1 MNTRKDRLR
10 SIFSGVP
17 GEGEQ
22 TTPEPE
28 SAQEPQRRATSGAVK
43 AMGLSLGSLSEE
55 VQEARK
61 LREALAAGETIIELD
76 TALLERSPFKD
87 RLTEGAQDDE
97 EFTALVQS
105 MREHGQQVPI
115 LVRPH
120 PQAEKAARGLY
131 QIAYGHRRVQA
142 ARELGIPV
150 RAVVRDLG
158 DDDLAVAQGK
168 ENAERRSLSFI
179 ERAFFAK
186 ALLDHGFER
195 QTAQAAL
202 AVHKSEISRLLQV
215 AETVPLEI
223 AEAIGPAPKV
233 GRPRWLA
240 LGELLS
246 NDASGLVEKETK
258 SPEFLEADSDTRF
271 QRLYNSLEAAH
282 RTKRG
287 RPRKVAKLIES
298 SGGKPIAEVLPVGKA
313 VRLTIP
319 ETAGKQFAQYL
330 LRRLPELHADY
341 EEDYDD

>member
-1 MNTRKDRLR
+1 MD
-10 SIFSGVP
+10 I
-17 GEGEQ
+17 
-22 TTPEPE
+22 
-28 SAQEPQRRATSGAVK
+28 
-43 AMGLSLGSLSEE
+43 SL
-55 VQEARK
+55 
-61 LREALAAGETIIELD
+61 
-76 TALLERSPFKD
+76 
-87 RLTEGAQDDE
+87 
-97 EFTALVQS
+97 
-105 MREHGQQVPI
+105 
-115 LVRPH
+115 
-120 PQAEKAARGLY
+120 
-131 QIAYGHRRVQA
+131 
-142 ARELGIPV
+142 IPV
-150 RAVVRDLG
+150 SCVHQTG
-158 DDDLAVAQGK
+158 SSSGPWEYQ
-168 ENAERRSLSFI
+168 LS
-179 ERAFFAK
+179 RP
-186 ALLDHGFER
+186 R
-195 QTAQAAL
+195 
-202 AVHKSEISRLLQV
+202 
-215 AETVPLEI
+215 
-223 AEAIGPAPKV
+223 PAPKV